1 MNKLII
7 ATVVSATMLT
17 GCANMS
23 NEQQGQVAGV
33 AIGTILAHNA
43 SKGHKDRGVALVLG
57 ALAGGFIGSQIGASL
72 DERDRQ
78 LHGNTTYDA
87 LETQPDNTVSQW
99 NNPNTGHSGTVV
111 PTQTWMAHSGTYCRE
126 YVQTIYVRGRE
137 EQAYGTACRQAD
149 GSWKMM

>member
-1 MNKLII
+1 VNKVVI
-7 ATVVSATMLT
+7 ATVVATTMVT

-23 NEQQGQVAGV
+23 NEQQGQIAGV
-33 AIGTILAHNA
+33 AIGTVVAHNA
-43 SKGHKDRGVALVLG
+43 SKGHKDRGLALVIG
-57 ALAGGFIGSQIGASL
+57 ALAGGLIGSQIGASL

-87 LETQPDNTVSQW
+87 LETLPDNTASSW

-111 PTQTWMAHSGTYCRE
+111 ATQTWQTSAGQYCRE
-126 YVQTIYVRGRE
+126 YQQTIIVGG
-137 EQAYGTACRQAD
+137 EQQQGYGTACRQPD

>member
-1 MNKLII
+1 MNKLLI

-99 NNPNTGHSGTVV
+99 NNPHRTFWYSSSHTNLDGTFRNLLSRVCSDYLC
-111 PTQTWMAHSGTYCRE
+111 WWS
-126 YVQTIYVRGRE
+126 
-137 EQAYGTACRQAD
+137 
-149 GSWKMM
+149 